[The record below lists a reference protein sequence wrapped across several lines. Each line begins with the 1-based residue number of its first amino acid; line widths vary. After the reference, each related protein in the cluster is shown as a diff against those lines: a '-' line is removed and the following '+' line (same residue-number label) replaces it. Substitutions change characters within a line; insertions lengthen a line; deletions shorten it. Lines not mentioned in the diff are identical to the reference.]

1 MELVNYSEAIADEV
15 GFSKY
20 LDPWNGDASKDLSV
34 KEGQREWRDFI
45 CAEPWQRLLIDV
57 NGDVYPCIPMV
68 LAHRLGN
75 VFETSL
81 NDMWNGMKV
90 NELRDHLQNQNI
102 NTLCRICSCGVKWE

>member
-45 CAEPWQRLLIDV
+45 CAESV
-57 NGDVYPCIPMV
+57 AVV
-68 LAHRLGN
+68 LSGN
-75 VFETSL
+75 SA
-81 NDMWNGMKV
+81 KV
-90 NELRDHLQNQNI
+90 
-102 NTLCRICSCGVKWE
+102 C